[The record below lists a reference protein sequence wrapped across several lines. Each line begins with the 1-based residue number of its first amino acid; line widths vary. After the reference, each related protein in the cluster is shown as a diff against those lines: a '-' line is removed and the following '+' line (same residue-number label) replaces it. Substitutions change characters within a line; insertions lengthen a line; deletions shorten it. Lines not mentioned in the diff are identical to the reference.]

1 MYLYFIFGKN
11 VNFFQDLK
19 YNVHL
24 CALWEVWGKRATNS
38 KEEAF
43 HSSSFFSSLL
53 SLMQREQNESHLLL
67 VYTSYTG
74 QML

>member
-43 HSSSFFSSLL
+43 PSSSFSSP
-53 SLMQREQNESHLLL
+53 
-67 VYTSYTG
+67 SYP
-74 QML
+74 